1 MNTLTPLLKH
11 LCLAALLVAS
21 ASHAQQSAAS
31 ETHAFA
37 VRAEVQYRCFGGYPP
52 KQRDSR
58 TQVLCDNKTYHQV
71 LVNERVDLR
80 IQQEPSPDPL
90 PSLAGSISR
99 TREFRGRNFA
109 LSMSLF
115 KDIEPGKPARY
126 RLHAEA
132 DDDEPGRHRQSR
144 VALQAASVKAFSPLQ
159 IGYDSVGQPEE
170 IQYLVTIEPAP

>member
-1 MNTLTPLLKH
+1 MNALTTLLQR
-11 LCLAALLVAS
+11 LCLAALLAAS
-21 ASHAQQSAAS
+21 ASHAQQSPAP
-31 ETHAFA
+31 ETHAFV

-58 TQVLCDNKTYHQV
+58 TRVLCDNKTYHQV

-80 IQQEPSPDPL
+80 IQQEPSPDPS
-90 PSLAGSISR
+90 PSLAGSI
-99 TREFRGRNFA
+99 TRKRELRGRNFTLA
-109 LSMSLF
+109 MSLF
-115 KDIEPGKPARY
+115 KDVAPGKPARY

-132 DDDEPGRHRQSR
+132 DDDEPGQRRQSR